1 VVLAALRVATIAAAG
16 YLVIS
21 VVALVGRRQWL
32 TRVGPV
38 EVSAQVSHLEAE
50 NGVLREMLADAKA
63 RVDELDEELTA
74 TEGAVAGALG
84 KIGERGESDDP
95 R

>member
-1 VVLAALRVATIAAAG
+1 MSSSPWWLSSGADSG
-16 YLVIS
+16 
-21 VVALVGRRQWL
+21 L

-38 EVSAQVSHLEAE
+38 EVSAQVSDLEAE
-50 NGVLREMLADAKA
+50 NGVLREMLADAKT

-74 TEGAVAGALG
+74 TEGTVARALG